1 MEEACI
7 RLWHAVL
14 DRAIRDMVD
23 PRTKFKDREE
33 ARQWFQSER
42 QEVGSFL
49 WVCNIL
55 GFNPGTVRSRLTTY
69 AVAVSYSYGLFSQK
83 PRLFRENVSAVMGK
97 NRS

>member
-1 MEEACI
+1 MEEACK

-14 DRAIRDMVD
+14 DRAIRDLVD

-33 ARQWFQSER
+33 AREWFQSER

-55 GFNPGTVRSRLTTY
+55 GFNPGTVRTRLTTY
-69 AVAVSYSYGLFSQK
+69 AVTVSYSYGLFSQK
-83 PRLFRENVSAVMGK
+83 PRLLWENVSAEMAK
-97 NRS
+97 NIS

>member
-1 MEEACI
+1 MEKACK

-23 PRTKFKDREE
+23 PRTRFRDREE
-33 ARQWFQSER
+33 ALEWFESER

-55 GFNPGTVRSRLTTY
+55 GFNPGTVRTRLTTY
-69 AVAVSYSYGLFSQK
+69 AVRVSYSYGLFSQK
-83 PRLFRENVSAVMGK
+83 PRLLRENVSAETGK